1 MMLNNSNLLMLFL
14 ILGALVF
21 CIKILPL
28 LFCKNKIKNRFL
40 QSFLMYIPYV
50 VITSMLIPEVFSAT
64 SSVWSATIAIVIGII
79 LAYIGKSLLTV
90 VLSSVATV
98 FVIEQIMS
106 FLAKK

>member
-1 MMLNNSNLLMLFL
+1 MMLNNSNLLMIFL
-14 ILGALVF
+14 SLGALIF

-50 VITSMLIPEVFSAT
+50 VITSMLIPEVFRAT
-64 SSVWSATIAIVIGII
+64 SSVWSATIAIAIGII

-98 FVIEQIMS
+98 FIVEQVIS